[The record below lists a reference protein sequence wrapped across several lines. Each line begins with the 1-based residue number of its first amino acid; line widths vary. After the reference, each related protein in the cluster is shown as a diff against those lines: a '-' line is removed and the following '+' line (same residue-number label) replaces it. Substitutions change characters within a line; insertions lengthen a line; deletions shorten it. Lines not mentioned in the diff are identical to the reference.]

1 MPSILNH
8 HSNNSTKLLL
18 LGESGKGKTGAL
30 ISLVLAGYKLRIL
43 DYDNGADI
51 IRNYLTKP
59 SSPYYAAAQKLPN
72 LEDCVRIQT
81 ITEVMKTI
89 QGRAV
94 PAKATVWTRSM
105 SQLDHWKY
113 TDPITGEVEDLGKP
127 RDWPSDHILVQ
138 DSMTPW
144 AQGAL
149 DFIQAM
155 NGRLGVDMMVATKGF
170 DPRREIGQAQ
180 TQIANALRLLY
191 DDTFKP
197 NVIVI
202 AHIKRVWQD
211 DAQIT
216 TAGAENMT
224 FTGRQ
229 GYPNAIGKAISP
241 LIPRFF
247 NNMLQCITVGSGKS
261 EKHKIVS
268 VSWDGV
274 SAKSTAPSEVAAEYD
289 ISDGLAKFFAAVR

>member
-1 MPSILNH
+1 MSSILKH

-30 ISLVLAGYKLRIL
+30 VSLVLAGYKLRIL
-43 DYDNGADI
+43 DFDNGADI

-59 SSPYYAAAQKLPN
+59 SSPYYIAAQKLD
-72 LEDCVRIQT
+72 LEDAVRIQT
-81 ITEVMKTI
+81 LTEPMKVV

-94 PAKATVWTRSM
+94 PAKATVWTRAM
-105 SQLDHWKY
+105 SQLDHWK
-113 TDPITGEVEDLGKP
+113 TLDEDLGKP
-127 RDWPSDHILVQ
+127 RDWDPKTILVL
-138 DSMTPW
+138 DSLTYW
-144 AQGAL
+144 AQGCL
-149 DFIQAM
+149 DFIQSM
-155 NGRLGVDMMVATKGF
+155 NGHLGIDMMQSTKGYE
-170 DPRREIGQAQ
+170 PRREIGQAQ
-180 TQIANALRLLY
+180 TQLANALRLLY
-191 DDTFKP
+191 DLEFKP

-202 AHIKRVWQD
+202 GHIKRVGQSD
-211 DAQIT
+211 VGMSLADAQSI
-216 TAGAENMT
+216 T
-224 FTGRQ
+224 FTDRQ
-229 GYPNAIGKAISP
+229 GYPAAVGKALSP

-274 SAKSTAPSEVAAEYD
+274 SAKSTAPSEVQTEYD